1 VFCRLR
7 PQVINSEVIA
17 GFMPPV
23 TPQLFR
29 AVLIQFRQ
37 FRLRTLSLI
46 KRL

>member
-1 VFCRLR
+1 
-7 PQVINSEVIA
+7 VIA